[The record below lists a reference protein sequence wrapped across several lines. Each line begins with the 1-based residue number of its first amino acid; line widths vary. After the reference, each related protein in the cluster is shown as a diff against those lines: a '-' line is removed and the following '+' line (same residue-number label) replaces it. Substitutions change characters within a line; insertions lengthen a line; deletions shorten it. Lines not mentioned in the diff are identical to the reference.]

1 MSMAWCVSPTCSSSA
16 VGTFLLTVTGTA
28 GAGFGNFGANFTA
41 SGLTSSITETP
52 IPGSLVLFLSG
63 LGLLGFW
70 GWAKGRK
77 GGSGSAS
84 FEAAAC

>member
-1 MSMAWCVSPTCSSSA
+1 M
-16 VGTFLLTVTGTA
+16 TGT
-28 GAGFGNFGANFTA
+28 GAGHTRVLA
-41 SGLTSSITETP
+41 TSRLYFNGSWYDQLGQPRP